1 MKTYLSRRSPSRQAA
16 KGLTL
21 IEMMISIVIG
31 MVIVVS
37 IVALYAGSSG
47 AARTAEAV
55 GRMNED
61 GQAALT
67 ILSQQIRMAGSNP
80 MQPNYVLSSPRNPVF
95 ALGSYPIRGCEGT
108 FSNITVTTAI
118 NTLNCA
124 AGTST
129 LPDSIAV
136 SYEADR
142 FNTVPTAAGIPTDCV
157 GSSLTSVSNTV
168 TTTNGVAVGTAT
180 VSSFLADNRFYIG
193 TSTVITSPSLYC
205 KGIGNI
211 NPQPMVENIEDLQFT
226 YGTSPAAT
234 STGTVAGYLDANGV
248 ETNAVPDTTATTLSA
263 LPTSATRWARVV
275 TVHICVLARTE
286 KPAAAD
292 AAGAKYIACNGNI
305 TTPPDLRL
313 RRAYH
318 TTVVLR
324 NQQL

>member
-1 MKTYLSRRSPSRQAA
+1 MKVYLSHRSPSRQVA

-21 IEMMISIVIG
+21 IEMMISLVIG
-31 MVIVVS
+31 MVIVAG

-67 ILSQQIRMAGSNP
+67 ILSQQLRMAGSNP
-80 MQPNYVLSSPRNPVF
+80 IQPNYIASSPRNMVF
-95 ALGSYPIRGCEGT
+95 PAGSYPIRGCEST

-118 NTLNCA
+118 STLTCT

-142 FNTVPTAAGIPTDCV
+142 YNTVPTATGGTPTDCV
-157 GSSLTSVSNTV
+157 GSSLPAVSNVV
-168 TTTNGVAVGTAT
+168 TTTNGAT
-180 VSSFLADNRFYIG
+180 TSTSTVTFYVADNRFYIG
-193 TSTVITSPSLYC
+193 TSTVITSPSLFC

-211 NPQPMVENIEDLQFT
+211 NAQPMVENIEDLQFT

-234 STGTVAGYLDANGV
+234 STGTVAGYLTADGV
-248 ETNAVPDTTATTLSA
+248 ETDADVTTGASLAGLPSSA
-263 LPTSATRWARVV
+263 ARWARVV

-286 KPAAAD
+286 KPAASDTAS
-292 AAGAKYIACNGNI
+292 AKYIACNGSL

-324 NQQL
+324 NKQS

>member
-1 MKTYLSRRSPSRQAA
+1 MKVCLSHRSASRQAA

-21 IEMMISIVIG
+21 IEMMVSLVIG
-31 MVIVVS
+31 MVIVVA

-61 GQAALT
+61 GQAALN

-80 MQPNYVLSSPRNPVF
+80 IQPNYISTSPRNPVF
-95 ALGSYPIRGCEGT
+95 PAGSYPIRGCEST
-108 FSNITVTTAI
+108 FTNITVTTAI
-118 NTLNCA
+118 STLNCT

-142 FNTVPTAAGIPTDCV
+142 YNTVPTVTNNTPTDCV
-157 GSSLTSVSNTV
+157 GSSLMPISGVV
-168 TTTNGVAVGTAT
+168 TTTNGAT
-180 VSSFLADNRFYIG
+180 TNTTTVTTFVADNRFYIG
-193 TSTVITSPSLYC
+193 TSTAITSPSLYC

-211 NPQPMVENIEDLQFT
+211 NAQPMVENIEDMQFT

-234 STGTVAGYLDANGV
+234 STGTVAGYLTSDGV
-248 ETNAVPDTTATTLSA
+248 ETDNDMTTGASLA
-263 LPTSATRWARVV
+263 GLPTSAARWARVV

-292 AAGAKYIACNGNI
+292 AASAKYVACNGDI
-305 TTPPDLRL
+305 VTPTDLRL

-324 NQQL
+324 NKIR